1 MAHLGIWM
9 GEKTRSRLDIR
20 SSRVDICDDRTPS
33 PNRHKHE
40 KLNKTNTNDKLN
52 DTASGYARFVALY

>member
-33 PNRHKHE
+33 PNRHKHD

-52 DTASGYARFVALY
+52 DTASG